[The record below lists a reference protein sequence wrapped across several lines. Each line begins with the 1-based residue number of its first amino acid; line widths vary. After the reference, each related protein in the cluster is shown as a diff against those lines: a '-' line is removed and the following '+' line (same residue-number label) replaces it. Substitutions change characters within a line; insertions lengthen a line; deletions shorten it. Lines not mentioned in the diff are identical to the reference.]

1 MDSISFSNRFY
12 KLDKL
17 WSKQRKHF
25 NYERNIF
32 TDDGNPSNFIAKT
45 IHERLREI
53 QEKEIIHYFAQKH
66 ASDQAFVFQDSCMY
80 IYDHRPSDFLPKN
93 NTELEK
99 LSYFMHT
106 CLYPLF
112 TKEIQNRIKKHHG
125 IACCFMIWFLC
136 TPHFYSPTFCLLS
149 RKPKIIKKESK
160 QQHNTYKTTSH
171 SEEKRIPQLQN
182 EVQFCL
188 TEIETIL
195 NVKLQNL
202 NAHEIHP
209 TISTYLTE
217 NYLGK
222 NKYKKALKQ
231 YQHYQKEKQR
241 LDSLIRV
248 VQFKQNEQGIHR
260 SNGTFVPFKE
270 LKHKNNDS
278 PEEDQTPCPP
288 PPPILLE
295 NDIPDCWEDLDDE

>member
-1 MDSISFSNRFY
+1 MDATSFSNRFY

-32 TDDGNPSNFIAKT
+32 MDDGNPSNFIAKV
-45 IHERLREI
+45 IHERLRAI
-53 QEKEIIHYFAQKH
+53 QDKDLIRYFAQKH
-66 ASDQAFVFQDSCMY
+66 ASNQAFVFQDSCMY

-112 TKEIQNRIKKHHG
+112 SSEIQKRIKKHHE
-125 IACCFMIWFLC
+125 IACCFVIWFLC
-136 TPHFYSPTFCLLS
+136 SPDFYSPTSCLLS
-149 RKPKIIKKESK
+149 KKPKVIKKETK

-182 EVQFCL
+182 EVQLCL
-188 TEIETIL
+188 KEIETIL
-195 NVKLQNL
+195 NVSVQNL
-202 NAHEIHP
+202 NAHDIHP

-222 NKYKKALKQ
+222 NQYKKALKL

-270 LKHKNNDS
+270 LKPDSQEEPPPQTPSPS
-278 PEEDQTPCPP
+278 PESLPV
-288 PPPILLE
+288 
-295 NDIPDCWEDLDDE
+295 DIPDCWEDLDDE